1 MHPLLDVQTTL
12 AASRRLTCSDFRFV
26 GVDFPR
32 QHRPRLVIKLSEG
45 LLLLPEDQSAVPL
58 AAAFLATF
66 RKHLAK
72 KGGRPC

>member
-1 MHPLLDVQTTL
+1 MSKPRS
-12 AASRRLTCSDFRFV
+12 APSSRLICSDFRFV

-32 QHRPRLVIKLSEG
+32 QLRPRLIIKLNEG
-45 LLLLPEDQSAVPL
+45 LLLLLEDQSVVPL